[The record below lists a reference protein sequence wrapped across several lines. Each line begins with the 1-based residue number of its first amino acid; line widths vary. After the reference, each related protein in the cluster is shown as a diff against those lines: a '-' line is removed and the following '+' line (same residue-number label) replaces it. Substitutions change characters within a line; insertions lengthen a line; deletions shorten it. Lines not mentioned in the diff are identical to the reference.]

1 MNKGQT
7 ENDDVLIKVK
17 PWQVWYTIGVLFVL
31 YMMDYA
37 LRSVIGPMTPALKA
51 DLGLSDTEVG
61 WLMSVVLIGV
71 AVFALPLSYLIDRWR
86 RSKMI
91 SLMSVIW
98 SVASLFSGF
107 CTNFGQLLATRTV
120 VGVGEASFVSGGMA
134 LIAGM
139 VRKTRRALVTGIW
152 VVAIPF
158 GSAIGFLIGGF
169 VTKSF
174 GWQAAFMAVAAP
186 GIIFG
191 ILAWFMP
198 DYKIDKSALQKA
210 GDVPRS
216 NALGAT
222 LKGFLKIKTLPIL
235 YLTIALEMC
244 YVLGYVPWVPVLLNR
259 NMGMDTVLAS
269 SVSAGLALTA
279 IIAMPL
285 GGWVTDKVSQNNPR
299 NKVLVIVVVMLL
311 ASLFMAAGTY
321 FVSLPLFAIGVFFT
335 TAFVSAQLNAV
346 QEIVPAYQRATAMG
360 LYMLTGYILGGMWGP
375 ILMGAVSDAVNI
387 QTSFLI
393 ISGIGF
399 LSSFGYLWSSKY
411 FNADYHR
418 AREVDRAMG
427 LLEAK

>member
-1 MNKGQT
+1 MKAGQT
-7 ENDDVLIKVK
+7 ENNDVLIKVK
-17 PWQVWYTIGVLFVL
+17 PWQVWYTVVVLFVL

-71 AVFALPLSYLIDRWR
+71 AVFALPLSYLIDRCS
-86 RSKMI
+86 RSKMV
-91 SLMSVIW
+91 SLMSIIW

-134 LIAGM
+134 LIAAM
-139 VRKTRRALVTGIW
+139 IKKARRALVTGIW
-152 VVAIPF
+152 VAAIPL
-158 GSAIGFLIGGF
+158 GSAFGFLIGGF

-210 GDVPRS
+210 EGGTRGS
-216 NALGAT
+216 ALGTT
-222 LKGFLKIKTLPIL
+222 LKQFLKIKTLPIL

-259 NMGMDTVLAS
+259 SMGMDTVLAS
-269 SVSAGLALTA
+269 SVSAALALTA

-285 GGWVTDKVSQNNPR
+285 GGWVTDKVSQKNPR

-311 ASLFMAAGTY
+311 ASICMAAGA
-321 FVSLPLFAIGVFFT
+321 FFASLPLFAIGVFFT
-335 TAFVSAQLNAV
+335 SAFVAAQLNAV
-346 QEIVPAYQRATAMG
+346 QEIVPAYQRSTAMG

-375 ILMGAVSDAVNI
+375 ILMGAVFP
-387 QTSFLI
+387 TL
-393 ISGIGF
+393 
-399 LSSFGYLWSSKY
+399 
-411 FNADYHR
+411 
-418 AREVDRAMG
+418 
-427 LLEAK
+427 